1 MNQKRDALISILNT
15 NISILNYIP
24 MKEDDDSLTPEEKLQ
39 QENNLLKLKLMAE
52 HQAQFPEQD
61 ENPLN
66 PEQENAWL
74 NYIYNFE
81 ALHKNAKKISV
92 YERIGRPEFQREEDL
107 NDEMIEKEL
116 DRLYEVMH
124 QHSVVLDCCC
134 EYEARVI
141 YKFITEELFEYEIE
155 DLDVKIEGM
164 FTHFIY
170 EEFYP
175 NHDDDLRRY
184 THEFLEALLE
194 RKWNKYDEHV
204 LCRHILDKE
213 GEISEEVLIERI
225 KLFQQAWESFKVTT
239 REILNVQFD
248 EEKGEAKVDVSL
260 KYDAIKKQNVTVFNG
275 KASIYFEQQYG
286 YWCIRKIAI
295 PGFNTPG

>member
-1 MNQKRDALISILNT
+1 
-15 NISILNYIP
+15 

-52 HQAQFPEQD
+52 HQAHFPEQD
-61 ENPLN
+61 KNLLN

-81 ALHKNAKKISV
+81 ELHKNARKISV
-92 YERIGRPEFQREEDL
+92 YERIGKPDFPREEDL
-107 NDEMIEKEL
+107 DDERVEQEL

-124 QHSVVLDCCC
+124 QHEVVLDCCC

-155 DLDVKIEGM
+155 DLEVKIEGM

-175 NHDDDLRRY
+175 NHDYDLRRY
-184 THEFLEALLE
+184 TDEFLEALLD
-194 RKWNKYDEHV
+194 RKWNKYDEHM
-204 LCRHILDKE
+204 LCHDISDHDNKE
-213 GEISEEVLIERI
+213 VGSEVLIERI
-225 KLFQQAWESFKVTT
+225 KLFQEACESFNVITK
-239 REILNVQFD
+239 EILKVEFD
-248 EEKGEAKVDVSL
+248 DEKGEAKVEVML
-260 KYDAIKKQNVTVFNG
+260 KYDAIKQQNETACHG
-275 KASIYFEQQYG
+275 KADIYFEHQHG
-286 YWCIRKIAI
+286 YWYIRKIAI
-295 PGFNTPG
+295 PGFNIPC